1 MVVNNCQKAICPVNL
16 CQNLMKCLLF
26 VIDGVTGVQAFHRGL
41 GGVPEQEGGQEGGGT
56 AQQHPG

>member
-1 MVVNNCQKAICPVNL
+1 MSKPYEVFVVCYCG
-16 CQNLMKCLLF
+16 
-26 VIDGVTGVQAFHRGL
+26 VIGVQAFHRGL